1 MQEKIT
7 LVTKSNAAEKQN
19 IEDSIPSAV
28 SSDEYL
34 KRLGNPSP
42 PKIKQYDHLLST
54 PPPPEITRIP
64 DDVLQVSSV
73 CFMNS
78 FRIRKVTLKGGCL
91 ASVVPQKDR
100 VLCCLL
106 KCVDCNPVWSS
117 KVLSIP
123 FLMFVVDSVKV

>member
-1 MQEKIT
+1 M
-7 LVTKSNAAEKQN
+7 LVTKNNATEKQN
-19 IEDSIPSAV
+19 IEDGIPSAV

-34 KRLGNPSP
+34 KHLGNPSP

-73 CFMNS
+73 CYLNS
-78 FRIRKVTLKGGCL
+78 FHIVAVILKSVCL
-91 ASVVPQKDR
+91 SSVAPQKER

-106 KCVDCNPVWSS
+106 KMHR
-117 KVLSIP
+117 L
-123 FLMFVVDSVKV
+123 

>member
-73 CFMNS
+73 CFMKFS
-78 FRIRKVTLKGGCL
+78 YQKGNIKRGL
-91 ASVVPQKDR
+91 FSK
-100 VLCCLL
+100 CC
-106 KCVDCNPVWSS
+106 SS
-117 KVLSIP
+117 KR
-123 FLMFVVDSVKV
+123 